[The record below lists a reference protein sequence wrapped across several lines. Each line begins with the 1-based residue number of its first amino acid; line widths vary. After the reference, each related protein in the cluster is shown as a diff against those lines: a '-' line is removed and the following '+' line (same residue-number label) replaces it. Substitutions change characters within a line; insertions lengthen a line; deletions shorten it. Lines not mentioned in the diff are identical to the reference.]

1 MVNSV
6 GGEMVTIW
14 LVGNGGPMKQII
26 HESVILTSKYL
37 KEHLAAWKPSPLPPA
52 VRVGWS
58 GPNVWDMYEHWLYSR
73 QVLTTSEL
81 HAKARASDANFLR
94 GHFVDL
100 LAAWCFGQTIADVVF
115 QDMVMSALAMRLRS
129 SSGQQSEF
137 IYCLIP
143 KLVVPV
149 YGRTTEG
156 SPIRILVADAVARFD
171 QVHDFHN
178 FYKDPRYS
186 MAFIKDLML
195 AMVAERDRQIAISTL
210 QVQDV
215 DLKDGSAAPNTAPT
229 HCTPT
234 PQGPSSILKNG
245 VPKSSSEPKRV
256 KFKLHNF
263 APDECVYHL
272 HAKSGR
278 ACWREKMD

>member
-156 SPIRILVADAVARFD
+156 SPIR
-171 QVHDFHN
+171 
-178 FYKDPRYS
+178 YS